1 MLVNHLS
8 CALAYISV
16 VLCSATSAMEWEAQ
30 LKADRMTGVIF
41 SALSTSLDH
50 VIAFG
55 MVWLLRRNKSEYVQ

>member
-1 MLVNHLS
+1 
-8 CALAYISV
+8 
-16 VLCSATSAMEWEAQ
+16 MEWEAQ